1 MTAHPEHDSRTR
13 RSFQKIPVRPINF
26 LDETASRPPTRA
38 PFSARTFSD
47 PNRIRFSFSWKK
59 ILTIFGAFLI
69 IFFTIWLFIPT
80 GAKTPEETDLLT
92 GEVIERPNT
101 LFGKIAQMI
110 FSDDVVL
117 KAEKRDRINILLLG
131 QGGLGHDGPYL
142 TDTIMIASIKQST
155 KQVALISIPRDF
167 EVNFPGKGPMKINM
181 VNHWGEMEKSGT
193 GAAYTAKFI
202 SELFD
207 LPIHYYARID
217 FKAFE
222 EIIDEVGGITINVER
237 PFTDSEYPAANFQF
251 QTVTFKKG
259 EQTMNGE
266 RALIYARS
274 RHGNNGEGSDFARA
288 KRQQAMLLA
297 LKEKV
302 LSFGTL
308 ANPIRI
314 TQIFNTIE
322 SHLSTNLS
330 YEEIAAL
337 LKLARE
343 ELNLS
348 ELHTLVFDNR
358 PDGFL
363 RDTINSNGAYVL
375 RPATGNMDSMRLA
388 VQHVFENT
396 PAIENKTPPQAEP
409 TKPIA
414 AIEVQNGTWKAGLGA
429 RTAKYLEDKDLT
441 ISAIGNTLSRPYTTS
456 GAYGVSPKA
465 LPELVEEAAKVLGIP
480 ARQSLPSGEVFAST
494 TDILIILG
502 DDFVEPT
509 T

>member
-1 MTAHPEHDSRTR
+1 MTEHTEHEHRPR

-26 LDETASRPPTRA
+26 LDETSTRPPMRV
-38 PFSARTFSD
+38 
-47 PNRIRFSFSWKK
+47 RFSSRHSFKEKKIGHFFSFKK
-59 ILTIFGAFLI
+59 ILILLAGLFLVLCV
-69 IFFTIWLFIPT
+69 IWLFIPLGT
-80 GAKTPEETDLLT
+80 NTSQEPDLLT
-92 GEVIERPNT
+92 GEVVERPRT
-101 LFGKIAQMI
+101 LFGKLSKII
-110 FSDDVVL
+110 FSNDVTL
-117 KAEKRDRINILLLG
+117 KAEERDRVNILLLG

-142 TDTIMIASIKQST
+142 TDTIMLVSIKQST
-155 KQVALISIPRDF
+155 KQVALISIPRDL
-167 EVNFPGKGPMKINM
+167 EVDLPGRGPMKMNM
-181 VNHWGEMEKSGT
+181 VNHWGEMDNPGT
-193 GAAYTAKFI
+193 GAAYSAKFI
-202 SELFD
+202 SDLFD
-207 LPIHYYARID
+207 IPIHYYARID
-217 FKAFE
+217 FKAFA

-237 PFTDSEYPAANFQF
+237 PFTDTEYPADNFEF

-259 EQTMNGE
+259 EQTMNGD

-314 TQIFNTIE
+314 TQIFNTVE

-337 LKLARE
+337 LKLAKD
-343 ELNLS
+343 ELHLS

-363 RDTINSNGAYVL
+363 RDLINDRGAYVL
-375 RPATGNMDSMRLA
+375 RPVTGNMDAMRQA
-388 VQHVFENT
+388 VQNIFEET
-396 PAIENKTPPQAEP
+396 PVAQISTPPQAEP
-409 TKPIA
+409 AKAVA

-429 RTAKYLEDKDLT
+429 RTAKFLQEKGLT
-441 ISAIGNTLSRPYTTS
+441 ISTIGNTIDRPYTTS
-456 GAYGVSPKA
+456 GAYGVSAKA
-465 LPELVEEAAKVLGIP
+465 LPELIEEAADALGIP
-480 ARQSLPSGEVFAST
+480 ARETLPPNEGFAST

-509 T
+509 P